1 MFVCYFMFVR
11 FVVGCQVLATCNGL
25 KQMIFYCLSLVEN
38 LYRSSV
44 LLIIFLH
51 IFYVERVVTKCT
63 EIFNLVFISNI
74 GCMPNFEYTENVEM
88 KLRLSIARMKPRYFW
103 QYDAPLTI
111 SSNSKQTKKHYFLV
125 KNLSITLELYQY
137 TSIYLLMEK
146 ELHGVETRQ

>member
-1 MFVCYFMFVR
+1 
-11 FVVGCQVLATCNGL
+11 
-25 KQMIFYCLSLVEN
+25 MIFYCLSLVEN

-103 QYDAPLTI
+103 
-111 SSNSKQTKKHYFLV
+111 
-125 KNLSITLELYQY
+125 
-137 TSIYLLMEK
+137 
-146 ELHGVETRQ
+146 